1 MRASDTK
8 FLLGTQSDTGQIG
21 IKICGSFDEDRQDS
35 ILHISIMIY
44 HYLSTCY
51 IMLSSTW
58 TMVNHG
64 EPWCF
69 TEQWGRAWRRVW
81 KTFAKLPR
89 CKTEMN
95 EGWIRMDSS
104 HDEDVVLVYKTTLTH
119 VELCYFVDQQYQIKA
134 CCLRIWI
141 CQEKFSMLRS
151 EVESFMGE
159 AGKDP
164 KVKLYVHTWC
174 LFWFWKKL

>member
-21 IKICGSFDEDRQDS
+21 IKICGSFDEDRQVCL
-35 ILHISIMIY
+35 ITHIY
-44 HYLSTCY
+44 HDLSLSIY
-51 IMLSSTW
+51 MLSSTW

-64 EPWCF
+64 EPW
-69 TEQWGRAWRRVW
+69 WRVKRSNEVVPGEESERRSPSCQG
-81 KTFAKLPR
+81 A
-89 CKTEMN
+89 KTEMN
-95 EGWIRMDSS
+95 EGWIRMDS
-104 HDEDVVLVYKTTLTH
+104 HDEDVVLVYKTTLTN
-119 VELCYFVDQQYQIKA
+119 VELCYFVDQQYQIKE

-164 KVKLYVHTWC
+164 KVKLYMHTWC

>member
-1 MRASDTK
+1 MR
-8 FLLGTQSDTGQIG
+8 TG
-21 IKICGSFDEDRQDS
+21 KIRYYTYLSWS
-35 ILHISIMIY
+35 IIIN

-51 IMLSSTW
+51 LPLEPWW

-64 EPWCF
+64 FHGE

-89 CKTEMN
+89 CDEN
-95 EGWIRMDSS
+95 WDEGWIRMDSS
-104 HDEDVVLVYKTTLTH
+104 HDEDVVLVYKTTLTN
-119 VELCYFVDQQYQIKA
+119 VELCYFVDQQYQIKE

-164 KVKLYVHTWC
+164 KVKLYMHTWC